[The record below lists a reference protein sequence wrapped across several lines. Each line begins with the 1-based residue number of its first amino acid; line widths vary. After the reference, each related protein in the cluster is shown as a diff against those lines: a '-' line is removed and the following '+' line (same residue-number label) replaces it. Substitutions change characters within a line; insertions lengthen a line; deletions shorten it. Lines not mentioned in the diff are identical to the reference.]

1 MGVLNHSK
9 KILMQYKQFFSRLFF
24 YLKAHIGKLIFTSV
38 MMMLATALESS
49 IPEITGRI
57 VDELFAAE
65 RDQQTALIY
74 ALALFGVIVLSSI
87 FAMTSTAASSWVSNK
102 VIMDLRVD
110 MFAKLLRLPKSYF
123 DQHPTGKTLSKLTF
137 DVEQIAAAA
146 SSIWLDF
153 IKSSMSVII
162 LTGYLFYKNW
172 QLSLT
177 LLILLPLVYIA
188 VKLSSNRMRS
198 SSQKVQNSMGRM
210 THLLDENISGSSLV
224 KIYHAQ
230 EQESK
235 KFNDLIKS
243 IRQQRFK
250 VDMTGAF
257 NAGFVNI
264 LIGLS
269 LGSVVYFSSTLL
281 EMSAG
286 EFLSFF
292 TAMGMLVKPAK
303 SLVNIN
309 KPLQTAMA
317 AGESVFGL
325 IDEVEERNDGNKQ
338 LKNAKGAIKF
348 KDVCFGYSDNTTI
361 LNNINLDIKS
371 GETIALVGSTG
382 SGKTTIIQLL
392 AKFYSPSS
400 GSISIDGTDISEF
413 EVDSLRSQIAF
424 VDQNVRLFNDTVKG
438 NIALGQ
444 IDTMSDAQI
453 QHAAKVSNAHEFIQE
468 MSDQFDTEIGEDGTK
483 LSGGQRQRLAI
494 ARAIAKDSPILI
506 LDEATSAL
514 DSATE
519 KLVQAAIDEMQ
530 KDRTTIIIAHR
541 LSTVQKA
548 DRIVVLRRGEII
560 EQGSHQDLI
569 DAKGEYASL
578 YKHQFES

>member
-1 MGVLNHSK
+1 
-9 KILMQYKQFFSRLFF
+9 MQYKQFFSRLFF
-24 YLKAHIGKLIFTSV
+24 YLKAHIGKLVFTSV
-38 MMMLATALESS
+38 MMMFATALESS

-65 RDQQTALIY
+65 RDQQVALIY

-162 LTGYLFYKNW
+162 LVGYLFYKNW

-177 LLILLPLVYIA
+177 LLILLPLVYLA

-198 SSQKVQNSMGRM
+198 SSKKVQNSMGRM

-257 NAGFVNI
+257 NTGFVNI

-281 EMSAG
+281 AMSAG

-325 IDEVEERNDGNKQ
+325 IDEDEEHNSGTKQ
-338 LKNAKGAIKF
+338 LKKSKGAIKF
-348 KDVCFGYSDNTTI
+348 NHVSFGYNSETTVLDDI
-361 LNNINLDIKS
+361 SLDIKP
-371 GETIALVGSTG
+371 GETVALVGSTG

-392 AKFYSPSS
+392 AKFYSPTA
-400 GSISIDGTDISEF
+400 GSITIDGVDIAEF

-444 IDTMSDAQI
+444 IDTMSDTQI

-468 MSDQFDTEIGEDGTK
+468 LSDQFDTEIGEDGAK

-519 KLVQAAIDEMQ
+519 KQVQAAIDEMQ

-560 EQGSHQDLI
+560 EQGSHQELLN
-569 DAKGEYASL
+569 ANGEYASL
-578 YKHQFES
+578 YKHQFEG

>member
-1 MGVLNHSK
+1 
-9 KILMQYKQFFSRLFF
+9 MQYKQFVSRLFI
-24 YLKAHIGKLIFTSV
+24 YLKPHVGKLVFTSV

-57 VDELFAAE
+57 VDDLFAAN
-65 RDQQTALIY
+65 RQTDTAFIY
-74 ALALFGVIVLSSI
+74 ALVLFGVIVLSSI
-87 FAMTSTAASSWVSNK
+87 FALTSTAASSWVSNK
-102 VIMDLRVD
+102 VIMDLRQD
-110 MFAKLLRLPKSYF
+110 MFAKLLKLPKSYF

-146 SSIWLDF
+146 STIWLDF
-153 IKSSMSVII
+153 IKSSLSVII

-177 LLILLPLVYIA
+177 LLVLLPLIYFA

-198 SSQKVQNSMGRM
+198 ASTKVQQSMGSM
-210 THLLDENISGSSLV
+210 THLLDENISGSSLI

-230 EQESK
+230 TQEST
-235 KFNDLIKS
+235 KFNDLIKN

-257 NAGFVNI
+257 NSGFVNI

-269 LGSVVYFSSTLL
+269 LGSVVYFSSTSLQ
-281 EMSAG
+281 MSAG

-309 KPLQTAMA
+309 KPLQIAIA
-317 AGESVFGL
+317 AANSVFEL
-325 IDEVEERNDGNKQ
+325 LDEVEEKNQGNKS
-338 LKNAKGAIKF
+338 LKNTKGAIKF
-348 KDVCFGYSDNTTI
+348 NNVSFGYSAESTA
-361 LNNINLDIKS
+361 LNNINLEIKS

-382 SGKTTIIQLL
+382 SGKTTIIQLI
-392 AKFYSPSS
+392 ARFYSPSK
-400 GSISIDGTDISEF
+400 GSITIDGVDINEL
-413 EVDSLRSQIAF
+413 EIDSLRSQISF
-424 VDQNVRLFNDTVKG
+424 VDQSVRLFNDTVKG

-444 IDTMSDAQI
+444 LNSMSDKQI
-453 QHAAKVSNAHEFIQE
+453 KYAAEVANATDFISK
-468 MSDQFDTEIGEDGTK
+468 MDGQFNAYIGEDGTK

-494 ARAIAKDSPILI
+494 ARAVAKDSPILI

-519 KLVQAAIDEMQ
+519 KQVQAAIDEMQ

-541 LSTVQKA
+541 LSTIKKA
-548 DRIVVLRRGEII
+548 DRIIVLKAGNII
-560 EQGSHQDLI
+560 EQGSHQELL
-569 DAKGEYASL
+569 ATEGEYAGL
-578 YKHQFES
+578 YNHQFKD

>member
-1 MGVLNHSK
+1 
-9 KILMQYKQFFSRLFF
+9 MQYKQFFSRLFF
-24 YLKAHIGKLIFTSV
+24 YLKAHIGKLVFTSV
-38 MMMLATALESS
+38 MMMFATALESS

-65 RDQQTALIY
+65 RDQQVALIY
-74 ALALFGVIVLSSI
+74 ALALFGVIMLSSI

-110 MFAKLLRLPKSYF
+110 MFSKLLRLPKSYF
-123 DQHPTGKTLSKLTF
+123 DEHPTGKTLSKLTF

-162 LTGYLFYKNW
+162 LVGYLFYKNW

-177 LLILLPLVYIA
+177 LLILLPLVYLA

-198 SSQKVQNSMGRM
+198 SSKKVQNSMGRM

-235 KFNDLIKS
+235 KFNDLIRN

-257 NAGFVNI
+257 NTGFVNI

-281 EMSAG
+281 VMSAG

-325 IDEVEERNDGNKQ
+325 IDEDEEHNSGTKQ
-338 LKNAKGAIKF
+338 LKKSKGAIKF
-348 KDVCFGYSDNTTI
+348 NHVSFGYNSETTV
-361 LNNINLDIKS
+361 LNDISLDIKP
-371 GETIALVGSTG
+371 GETVALVGSTG

-392 AKFYSPSS
+392 AKFYSPTA
-400 GSISIDGTDISEF
+400 GSITIDGVDIAEF

-444 IDTMSDAQI
+444 IDTMSDTQI

-468 MSDQFDTEIGEDGTK
+468 LSDQFDTEIGEDGAK

-519 KLVQAAIDEMQ
+519 KQVQAAIDEMQ

-560 EQGSHQDLI
+560 EQGSHQELLN
-569 DAKGEYASL
+569 ANGEYASL
-578 YKHQFES
+578 YKHQFEG

>member
-1 MGVLNHSK
+1 
-9 KILMQYKQFFSRLFF
+9 MQYKQFVSRLFI
-24 YLKAHIGKLIFTSV
+24 YLRPHVGKLVFTSV
-38 MMMLATALESS
+38 MMVLATALESS

-57 VDELFAAE
+57 VDDLFAE
-65 RDQQTALIY
+65 NRQTDAAFIY
-74 ALALFGVIVLSSI
+74 ALVLFGVIVLSSI
-87 FAMTSTAASSWVSNK
+87 FALTSTATSSWVSNK
-102 VIMDLRVD
+102 VIMDLRED
-110 MFAKLLRLPKSYF
+110 MFSKLLKLPKSYF

-146 SSIWLDF
+146 STIWLDF
-153 IKSSMSVII
+153 IKSSLSVII
-162 LTGYLFYKNW
+162 LTSYLFYKNW

-177 LLILLPLVYIA
+177 LLVLLPLVYFA

-198 SSQKVQNSMGRM
+198 ASTKVQKSMGSM
-210 THLLDENISGSSLV
+210 THLLDENISGSSLI

-230 EQESK
+230 TQEST
-235 KFNDLIKS
+235 KFNDLIKN

-250 VDMTGAF
+250 VDMTGAL
-257 NAGFVNI
+257 NSGFVNI

-269 LGSVVYFSSTLL
+269 LGSVVYFSSTSLQ
-281 EMSAG
+281 MSAG

-309 KPLQTAMA
+309 KPLQIAIA
-317 AGESVFGL
+317 AAESVFEL
-325 IDEVEERNDGNKQ
+325 LDEVEEKNQGNKS
-338 LKNAKGAIKF
+338 LKNTKGAIKF
-348 KDVCFGYSDNTTI
+348 NNVSFGYSAESMV

-382 SGKTTIIQLL
+382 SGKTTIIQLI
-392 AKFYSPSS
+392 ARFYSPSK
-400 GSISIDGTDISEF
+400 GSIAIDGVDINEL
-413 EVDSLRSQIAF
+413 EIDSLRSQISF
-424 VDQNVRLFNDTVKG
+424 VDQSVRLFNDTVKG

-444 IDTMSDAQI
+444 LNSMSDKQI
-453 QHAAKVSNAHEFIQE
+453 KHAAEVANATDFISKMDGQFNAH
-468 MSDQFDTEIGEDGTK
+468 IGEDGTK

-494 ARAIAKDSPILI
+494 ARAVAKDSPILI

-519 KLVQAAIDEMQ
+519 KQVQAAIDEMQ

-541 LSTVQKA
+541 LSTIKKA
-548 DRIVVLRRGEII
+548 DRIIVLKAGDII
-560 EQGSHQDLI
+560 EQGSHQELLAI
-569 DAKGEYASL
+569 EGEYAGL
-578 YKHQFES
+578 YNHQFKD

>member
-1 MGVLNHSK
+1 
-9 KILMQYKQFFSRLFF
+9 MQYKQFVSRLFV
-24 YLKAHIGKLIFTSV
+24 YLKPHIGKLIFTSV
-38 MMMLATALESS
+38 MMMLATALESA
-49 IPEITGRI
+49 IPEITGQI
-57 VDELFAAE
+57 VDELFAGE
-65 RDQQTALIY
+65 RSESSAFIY
-74 ALALFGVIVLSSI
+74 ALALFGIIVLSSV
-87 FAMTSTAASSWVSNK
+87 FALTSTAASSWVSNK
-102 VIMDLRVD
+102 VIMDLREA
-110 MFAKLLRLPKSYF
+110 MFAKLLKLPKSYF
-123 DQHPTGKTLSKLTF
+123 DKNPTGKTLSKLTF

-146 SSIWLDF
+146 STIWLDF
-153 IKSSMSVII
+153 IKSSMTVII
-162 LTGYLFYKNW
+162 LIGYLFYKNW
-172 QLSLT
+172 QLSLS
-177 LLILLPLVYIA
+177 LIILLPLVYLA

-198 SSQKVQNSMGRM
+198 ASTKVQQSMGNM

-230 EQESK
+230 NQESS
-235 KFNDLIKS
+235 KFNNLIKN

-257 NAGFVNI
+257 NTGFVNI

-269 LGSVVYFSSTLL
+269 LGSVVYFSSTSLQ
-281 EMSAG
+281 MSAG

-292 TAMGMLVKPAK
+292 TAMGMLIKPAK

-325 IDEVEERNDGNKQ
+325 IDETEE
-338 LKNAKGAIKF
+338 KNQGSKVLSRSKGGIKF
-348 KDVCFGYSDNTTI
+348 NNVSFAYQDNKTV
-361 LNNINLDIKS
+361 LNSINLDITP

-382 SGKTTIIQLL
+382 SGKTTIIQLI
-392 AKFYSPSS
+392 ARFYNPTQ
-400 GSISIDGTDISEF
+400 GSITIDGVDINDF
-413 EVDSLRSQIAF
+413 DIDSLRAQISF
-424 VDQNVRLFNDTVKG
+424 VDQNVRLFNDTIKG

-444 IDTMSDAQI
+444 ADVMSDEKVK
-453 QHAAKVSNAHEFIQE
+453 HAAKVANAAQFIEQME
-468 MSDQFDTEIGEDGTK
+468 YGFDSEIGEDGTK

-519 KLVQAAIDEMQ
+519 KQVQAAIDEMQ

-541 LSTVQKA
+541 LSTIQKA
-548 DRIVVLRRGEII
+548 DRIIVLRQGNII
-560 EQGSHQDLI
+560 EQGSHQQLLDQ
-569 DAKGEYASL
+569 KGEYASL
-578 YKHQFES
+578 HNHQFKT

>member
-1 MGVLNHSK
+1 
-9 KILMQYKQFFSRLFF
+9 
-24 YLKAHIGKLIFTSV
+24 
-38 MMMLATALESS
+38 MMMFATVLESS
-49 IPEITGRI
+49 IPEITGQI
-57 VDELFAAE
+57 VDKLFASE
-65 RDQQTALIY
+65 RSESSALLY
-74 ALALFGVIVLSSI
+74 AIALFGVIVLSSI
-87 FAMTSTAASSWVSNK
+87 FALTSTAASSWVSNK

-110 MFAKLLRLPKSYF
+110 MFAKLLKLPKTYF
-123 DQHPTGKTLSKLTF
+123 DNHPTGKTLSKLTF

-146 SSIWLDF
+146 STIWLEF
-153 IKSSMSVII
+153 IKSSMTVII
-162 LTGYLFYKNW
+162 LIGYLLYKNW
-172 QLSLT
+172 QLSLS
-177 LLILLPLVYIA
+177 LLIILPLIYFA
-188 VKLSSNRMRS
+188 VKLSSDRMRNAS
-198 SSQKVQNSMGRM
+198 TKVQKSMGNM

-230 EQESK
+230 DQEST
-235 KFNDLIKS
+235 KFNDLIKN

-257 NAGFVNI
+257 NTGFVNI

-269 LGSVVYFSSTLL
+269 LGSVVYFSSTSLQ
-281 EMSAG
+281 MTAG

-292 TAMGMLVKPAK
+292 TAMGMLIKPAK

-325 IDEVEERNDGNKQ
+325 LDEQEEQNQGSKV
-338 LKNAKGAIKF
+338 LSSSKGGIKF
-348 KDVCFGYSDNTTI
+348 SDVSFGYQSGKTV
-361 LNNINLDIKS
+361 LNKINLDITP

-382 SGKTTIIQLL
+382 SGKTTIIQLITR
-392 AKFYSPSS
+392 FYSPTQ
-400 GSISIDGTDISEF
+400 GSISIDGVDIKEF
-413 EVDSLRSQIAF
+413 DIDSLRSQISF

-444 IDTMSDAQI
+444 TQVMSDKKI
-453 QHAAKVSNAHEFIQE
+453 KHAADISNASEFIEQME
-468 MSDQFDTEIGEDGTK
+468 NGFDTEIGEDGTK

-519 KLVQAAIDEMQ
+519 KQVQEAIDEMQ

-541 LSTVQKA
+541 LSTIQKA
-548 DRIVVLRRGEII
+548 DRIVVLRQGDII
-560 EQGSHQDLI
+560 EQGSHQELLDQ
-569 DAKGEYASL
+569 KGEYASL
-578 YKHQFES
+578 YNHQFKS

>member
-1 MGVLNHSK
+1 
-9 KILMQYKQFFSRLFF
+9 
-24 YLKAHIGKLIFTSV
+24 
-38 MMMLATALESS
+38 MMVFATALESS

-57 VDELFAAE
+57 VDELFAKN
-65 RDQQTALIY
+65 RDTETAILY
-74 ALALFGVIVLSSI
+74 AVAIFVVIVLSSVFTI
-87 FAMTSTAASSWVSNK
+87 TATATSSWVSNK

-110 MFAKLLRLPKSYF
+110 MFAKLIKLPKSYF
-123 DQHPTGKTLSKLTF
+123 DRHASGKILSKLTF

-146 SSIWLDF
+146 STIWLAF
-153 IKSSMSVII
+153 IKSSLSVVI
-162 LTGYLFYKNW
+162 LVGYLFYKNW

-177 LLILLPLVYIA
+177 LIILLPLVYFI
-188 VKLSSNRMRS
+188 VQVSSGRMRKAS
-198 SSQKVQNSMGRM
+198 RNVQSSMGKM

-230 EQESK
+230 KQESA
-235 KFNDLIKS
+235 KFSQIITN

-250 VDMTGAF
+250 VDMTGAL
-257 NAGFVNI
+257 NTGLVNI

-269 LGSVVYFSSTLL
+269 LAGVVYFSSTILH
-281 EMSAG
+281 MSAG

-309 KPLQTAMA
+309 KPLQLAMA

-325 IDEVEERNDGNKQ
+325 IDEEEEVNSGKAL
-338 LKNAKGAIKF
+338 LKRSKGDIKF
-348 KDVCFGYSDNTTI
+348 KDVSFGYNNDTI
-361 LNNINLDIKS
+361 ILKNINLEINA

-392 AKFYSPSS
+392 SRFYTPSH
-400 GSISIDGTDISEF
+400 GNITVDGIDISEL
-413 EVDSLRSQIAF
+413 EINSLRSQISF
-424 VDQNVRLFNDTVKG
+424 VDQNIKLFNDTVKG

-444 IDTMSDAQI
+444 IETMSDSQVED
-453 QHAAKVSNAHEFIQE
+453 AAKVSHSFDFIKE
-468 MSDQFDTEIGEDGTK
+468 LNDQFNTEIGEDGVT
-483 LSGGQRQRLAI
+483 LSGGQRQRIAI

-506 LDEATSAL
+506 LDEATSSL

-519 KLVQAAIDEMQ
+519 KQVQQALESMQ
-530 KDRTTIIIAHR
+530 KNRTTIIIAHR

-548 DRIVVLRRGEII
+548 DRIIVLDKGEIV
-560 EQGSHQDLI
+560 EQGTHSELLSL
-569 DAKGEYASL
+569 AGEYANL
-578 YKHQFES
+578 YNRQFDD

>member
-1 MGVLNHSK
+1 
-9 KILMQYKQFFSRLFF
+9 MQYKQFVSRLFT
-24 YLKAHIGKLIFTSV
+24 YLKPHVGKLVFTSV

-57 VDELFAAE
+57 VDDLFAAN
-65 RDQQTALIY
+65 RQTDTAFIY
-74 ALALFGVIVLSSI
+74 ALVLFGVIVLSSI
-87 FAMTSTAASSWVSNK
+87 FALTSTAASSWVSNK
-102 VIMDLRVD
+102 VIMDLRQD
-110 MFAKLLRLPKSYF
+110 MFAKLLKLPKSYF

-146 SSIWLDF
+146 STIWLDF
-153 IKSSMSVII
+153 IKSSLSVII
-162 LTGYLFYKNW
+162 LTSYLFYKNW

-177 LLILLPLVYIA
+177 LLVLLPLVYFA

-198 SSQKVQNSMGRM
+198 ASTKVQQSMGSM
-210 THLLDENISGSSLV
+210 THLLDENISGSSLI

-230 EQESK
+230 TQEST
-235 KFNDLIKS
+235 KFNDLIKN

-250 VDMTGAF
+250 VDMTGAL
-257 NAGFVNI
+257 NSGFVNI

-269 LGSVVYFSSTLL
+269 LGSVVYFSSTSLQ
-281 EMSAG
+281 MSAG

-309 KPLQTAMA
+309 KPLQIAIA
-317 AGESVFGL
+317 AAESVFEL
-325 IDEVEERNDGNKQ
+325 LDEVEEKNQGNKS
-338 LKNAKGAIKF
+338 LKDTKGAIKF
-348 KDVCFGYSDNTTI
+348 NNVSFGYSAESTA

-382 SGKTTIIQLL
+382 SGKTTIIQLI
-392 AKFYSPSS
+392 ARFYSPSK
-400 GSISIDGTDISEF
+400 GSITIDGVDINEL
-413 EVDSLRSQIAF
+413 EIDSLRSQISF
-424 VDQNVRLFNDTVKG
+424 VDQSVRLFNDTVKG

-444 IDTMSDAQI
+444 INSMSDKQI
-453 QHAAKVSNAHEFIQE
+453 KHAAEVANATDFISKMDGQFNAH
-468 MSDQFDTEIGEDGTK
+468 IGEDGTK

-494 ARAIAKDSPILI
+494 ARAVAKDSPILI

-519 KLVQAAIDEMQ
+519 KQVQAAIDEMQ

-541 LSTVQKA
+541 LSTIKKA
-548 DRIVVLRRGEII
+548 DRIIVLKAGDII
-560 EQGSHQDLI
+560 EQGSHQELL
-569 DAKGEYASL
+569 ATEGEYAGL
-578 YKHQFES
+578 YNHQFKD

>member
-1 MGVLNHSK
+1 
-9 KILMQYKQFFSRLFF
+9 
-24 YLKAHIGKLIFTSV
+24 
-38 MMMLATALESS
+38 MMMLATALESA
-49 IPEITGRI
+49 IPEITGQI
-57 VDELFAAE
+57 VDELFASE
-65 RDQQTALIY
+65 RSESSAFFY
-74 ALALFGVIVLSSI
+74 ASALFGVIVLSSI
-87 FAMTSTAASSWVSNK
+87 FALTSTAASSWVSNK
-102 VIMDLRVD
+102 VIMDLREA
-110 MFAKLLRLPKSYF
+110 MFSKLLKLPNAYF

-146 SSIWLDF
+146 STIWLDF
-153 IKSSMSVII
+153 IKSSMTVII
-162 LTGYLFYKNW
+162 LIGYLFYKNW
-172 QLSLT
+172 QLSSS
-177 LLILLPLVYIA
+177 LIIILPLVYLA

-198 SSQKVQNSMGRM
+198 ASTKVQQSMGNM

-230 EQESK
+230 NQEST
-235 KFNDLIKS
+235 KFNNLIKN

-257 NAGFVNI
+257 NTGFVNI

-269 LGSVVYFSSTLL
+269 LGSVVYFSSTSLQ
-281 EMSAG
+281 MSAG

-292 TAMGMLVKPAK
+292 TAMGMLIKPAK

-325 IDEVEERNDGNKQ
+325 IDEQEEQNQGSKKLSNS
-338 LKNAKGAIKF
+338 KGGIKF
-348 KDVCFGYSDNTTI
+348 SDVSFDYQSGKTV
-361 LNNINLDIKS
+361 LNKINLDITP

-382 SGKTTIIQLL
+382 SGKTTLIQLITR
-392 AKFYSPSS
+392 FYSPTQ
-400 GSISIDGTDISEF
+400 GSISIDGVDIKEF
-413 EVDSLRSQIAF
+413 DIDSLRSQISF

-444 IDTMSDAQI
+444 TQVMSEKKI
-453 QHAAKVSNAHEFIQE
+453 KHAADVSNASVFIEQME
-468 MSDQFDTEIGEDGTK
+468 DGFDTEIGEDGTK

-519 KLVQAAIDEMQ
+519 KQVQEAIDEMQ

-541 LSTVQKA
+541 LSTIQKA
-548 DRIVVLRRGEII
+548 DRIVVLRQGNII
-560 EQGSHQDLI
+560 EQGSHQELLDQ
-569 DAKGEYASL
+569 KGEYASL
-578 YKHQFES
+578 YNHQFKS

>member
-1 MGVLNHSK
+1 
-9 KILMQYKQFFSRLFF
+9 MQYKQFVSRLFV
-24 YLKAHIGKLIFTSV
+24 YLKPHIGKLIFTSV
-38 MMMLATALESS
+38 MMMFATALESA

-57 VDELFAAE
+57 VDDLFATDRSA
-65 RDQQTALIY
+65 QTAFIY
-74 ALALFGVIVLSSI
+74 ALALFGVITLSSI
-87 FAMTSTAASSWVSNK
+87 FALTSTAASSWVSNK

-110 MFAKLLRLPKSYF
+110 MFAKLLKLPKSYF

-146 SSIWLDF
+146 STIWLDF
-153 IKSSMSVII
+153 IKSSMTVII
-162 LTGYLFYKNW
+162 LTAYLFYKNW
-172 QLSLT
+172 QLSLS
-177 LLILLPLVYIA
+177 LIILLPLVYLA
-188 VKLSSNRMRS
+188 VKLSSRRMRS
-198 SSQKVQNSMGRM
+198 ASNKVQNSMGNM
-210 THLLDENISGSSLV
+210 THLLDENISGNSLV

-230 EQESK
+230 EQEST
-235 KFNDLIKS
+235 KFGDLIKN

-257 NAGFVNI
+257 NTGFVNV

-269 LGSVVYFSSTLL
+269 LGSVVYFSSTSLQ
-281 EMSAG
+281 MTAG

-303 SLVNIN
+303 NLVNIN
-309 KPLQTAMA
+309 KPLQVAMA
-317 AGESVFGL
+317 AAESVFGL
-325 IDEVEERNDGNKQ
+325 LDEAEEKNQGAKQ
-338 LKNAKGAIKF
+338 LDKTQGAIKF
-348 KDVCFGYSDNTTI
+348 NNVSFGYSDDATV

-382 SGKTTIIQLL
+382 SGKTTIIQLITR
-392 AKFYSPSS
+392 FYSPSQ
-400 GSISIDGTDISEF
+400 GTITIDGVNISEL
-413 EVDSLRSQIAF
+413 EIDSLRSQISF

-444 IDTMSDAQI
+444 TNTMTDETI
-453 QHAAKVSNAHEFIQE
+453 KHAAKIANATDFIE
-468 MSDQFDTEIGEDGTK
+468 SMDKQFDTEIGEDGTK

-519 KLVQAAIDEMQ
+519 KQVQAAIDKMQ

-541 LSTVQKA
+541 LSTIQKA
-548 DRIVVLRRGEII
+548 DRIIVLRQGDII
-560 EQGSHQDLI
+560 EQGSHQELL
-569 DAKGEYASL
+569 DAKGEYAGL
-578 YKHQFES
+578 YNHQFKN

>member
-1 MGVLNHSK
+1 
-9 KILMQYKQFFSRLFF
+9 MQYKQFFSRLFF
-24 YLKAHIGKLIFTSV
+24 YLKAHIGKLVFTSV
-38 MMMLATALESS
+38 MMMFATALESS

-162 LTGYLFYKNW
+162 LVGYLFYKNW

-177 LLILLPLVYIA
+177 LLILLPLVYLA

-198 SSQKVQNSMGRM
+198 SSIKVQNSMGRM

-230 EQESK
+230 EQESE
-235 KFNDLIKS
+235 KFNDLIKN

-257 NAGFVNI
+257 NTGFVNI

-281 EMSAG
+281 AMSAG

-325 IDEVEERNDGNKQ
+325 IDEDEEHNSGTKQ
-338 LKNAKGAIKF
+338 LKKSKGAIKF
-348 KDVCFGYSDNTTI
+348 NQVSFGYNSETTVLDDI
-361 LNNINLDIKS
+361 SLDIKP
-371 GETIALVGSTG
+371 GETVALVGSTG

-392 AKFYSPSS
+392 AKFYSPTA
-400 GSISIDGTDISEF
+400 GSITIDGIDIAEF

-444 IDTMSDAQI
+444 IDTMSDTQI
-453 QHAAKVSNAHEFIQE
+453 EHAAKVSNAHEFIQE
-468 MSDQFDTEIGEDGTK
+468 LSDQFDTEIGEDGAK

-519 KLVQAAIDEMQ
+519 KQVQAAIDEMQ

-560 EQGSHQDLI
+560 EQGSHKDLI

-578 YKHQFES
+578 YKHQFEG

>member
-1 MGVLNHSK
+1 
-9 KILMQYKQFFSRLFF
+9 MQYKQFFSRLFF
-24 YLKAHIGKLIFTSV
+24 YLKAHIGKLVFTSV
-38 MMMLATALESS
+38 MMMFATALESS

-65 RDQQTALIY
+65 RDQQVALIY

-162 LTGYLFYKNW
+162 LVGYLFYKNW

-177 LLILLPLVYIA
+177 LLILLPLVYLA

-198 SSQKVQNSMGRM
+198 SSKKVQNSMGRM

-235 KFNDLIKS
+235 KFNDLIRN

-257 NAGFVNI
+257 NTGFVNI

-281 EMSAG
+281 AMSAG

-325 IDEVEERNDGNKQ
+325 IDEDEEHNSGTKQ
-338 LKNAKGAIKF
+338 LKKSKGAIKF
-348 KDVCFGYSDNTTI
+348 NHVSFGYNSETTVLDDI
-361 LNNINLDIKS
+361 SLDIKP
-371 GETIALVGSTG
+371 GETVALVGSTG

-392 AKFYSPSS
+392 AKFYSPTA
-400 GSISIDGTDISEF
+400 GSITIDGIDIAEF

-444 IDTMSDAQI
+444 IDTMSDTQI

-468 MSDQFDTEIGEDGTK
+468 LSDQFDTEIGEDGAK

-519 KLVQAAIDEMQ
+519 KQVQAAIDEMQ

-560 EQGSHQDLI
+560 EQGSHQELLN
-569 DAKGEYASL
+569 ANGEYASL
-578 YKHQFES
+578 YKHQFEG